1 VNANSSPC
9 TAEKLPICLL
19 GLTRLHTC
27 LERRGEM
34 KMELAVRFDEF
45 AAVYSQPFET
55 SKKEAMINQVEDG
68 ILASWNFQ

>member
-1 VNANSSPC
+1 
-9 TAEKLPICLL
+9 
-19 GLTRLHTC
+19 
-27 LERRGEM
+27 M